1 MLRSEI
7 RARNPFLA
15 QNMCDANFRVRDA
28 SRAGLCAITAV
39 APRLQ
44 PGRDELGWRAKR
56 LWRKHR
62 GREVEN
68 EKMVGTILL
77 GDRNPSPCQA
87 HGASPEDQTFQD

>member
-39 APRLQ
+39 PPPLQ
-44 PGRDELGWRAKR
+44 PERDEIGWRAKR

-62 GREVEN
+62 GREVETG
-68 EKMVGTILL
+68 KKLGTNLL
-77 GDRNPSPCQA
+77 GDRNASPCQE
-87 HGASPEDQTFQD
+87 HGGSPEEKTFQD